1 MKNLMGVLAVVQLRR
16 SFLLIGVLLA
26 CVLLWNGRNAV
37 QASEPIEVGYRDFTY
52 PSGVSGNSE
61 VTAEKPESKLWWN
74 DGFWWASMWSTDGN
88 AYHIYKLNWTT
99 QTWED
104 TGTQLDDR
112 KDTKADTLWDG
123 EKLYVVSHIWSGNA
137 TSTSAGQRGELFRY
151 SYSAGTYSLDA
162 GFPVEVSGGDAEA
175 LVIDKDSTGML
186 WVTYVQDEKVYVNHS
201 QVGDDTAWATPYVLP
216 VGNDANVTDD
226 DLSSIIAYD
235 GHVGVM
241 WSSQTS
247 GSKMLFAVHVDGADA
262 NTWQSVTAF
271 STSGDDHINLKSLA
285 VDSSGK
291 VFAVVKTSKSATLI
305 MLLVCDNG
313 DCTTVSDWNA
323 HLVYGSSEGSP
334 TRPAL
339 LIDTTNRDLYVFAR
353 VNDDIYYKRSDIDNI
368 DFPTGLGEPF
378 IKSATDT
385 GINDPTTTK
394 QSVSN
399 ATGIVVLA
407 SDSQKRT
414 YFHNC
419 FELSGPSSMC
429 LEANPA
435 PGVQFGSATYNV
447 NENNSPTM
455 QVTVELS
462 QPMVG
467 AVSVDYVIQDVSA
480 TAGADYTVAS
490 ANGTLSFAPSETS
503 KTIDFAIIDDTLDEG
518 DETVS
523 LTLSNAI
530 GIDLGSPDT
539 ALLTIVDDDAPP
551 TINFASATYSVAEN
565 GGQATIDLT
574 LSHASDTAVTV
585 NYATANGTAVAGSD
599 YTAIPATTMTFNP
612 GEISKSFNVA
622 ILDDVAAEPDETVQL
637 SLSNPSVNAT
647 LGAQATATLTI
658 LDDTQ
663 PSVRFSSAAFNELE
677 NAGFATITVE
687 LSVPFSG
694 EVSVNYATADN
705 TAVAGS
711 DYEASNGT
719 LTFAPGITSQNF
731 TVNLIDN
738 AESDVSKVVDL
749 ALSNPVNAVLSA
761 PSAAALTITDDE
773 GMPTVA
779 LEAATYQG
787 DENDGMVT
795 ITINL
800 SSPSAQTVSVAYTT
814 SDGTAVA
821 GDDYT
826 TKAGILT
833 FPPQTTSQNIEIPIL
848 NDEQGEGP
856 ETFKLTLSNPEFAT
870 LGTPNETIVTII
882 DDDAPPS
889 VTFSSATYNTTED
902 AGQITIM
909 AQLNQAS
916 AQALTVGYETADGT
930 AQAGNDYQAAS
941 GEITFEPGQVS
952 QSFIVEIINDDEN
965 EVDETV
971 SLSLIENNVDG
982 RNITA
987 HAVLMI
993 EDDDR
998 PLVQYS
1004 AANYEKFGPGM
1015 ATIMVTLS
1023 EPAVAT
1029 LTVDYATSDGTAVA
1043 GSDYTATNG
1052 TLIFEPG
1059 TMQKSFYVP
1068 IIVDNPVI
1076 SEKTINLSL
1085 SDPFKAELGLRE
1097 TAVLTIRQ
1105 PQMIFLPFIG
1115 N

>member
-1 MKNLMGVLAVVQLRR
+1 MGALAVIQLRR
-16 SFLLIGVLLA
+16 SFLLIGVLLG

-37 QASEPIEVGYRDFTY
+37 KASEPIEVGYRDFTY
-52 PSGVSGNSE
+52 PSGVGGNSE

-74 DGFWWASMWSTDGN
+74 DDFWWASMWSTDGN

-112 KDTKADTLWDG
+112 KDSKADTLWDG
-123 EKLYVVSHIWSGNA
+123 TKLYVVSHIWSGNA
-137 TSTSAGQRGELFRY
+137 QSTPAGQRGELFRY
-151 SYSAGTYSLDA
+151 SYSSGTYVLDT

-201 QVGDDTAWATPYVLP
+201 QGGDDTAWATPYVLP

-226 DLSSIIAYD
+226 DLSAIIAYD

-247 GSKMLFAVHVDGADA
+247 GSKMHFAVHVDGADA
-262 NTWQSVTAF
+262 SAWQSVTAF

-291 VFAVVKTSKSATLI
+291 VFAAVKTSKSATLI

-313 DCTTVSDWNA
+313 NCTTVSDWNA
-323 HLVYGSSEGSP
+323 HLVYSGSDGGSP
-334 TRPAL
+334 TRPVL

-353 VNDDIYYKRSDIDNI
+353 VSNDIYYKRSDMDNI

-385 GINDPTTTK
+385 YINDPTTTK
-394 QSVSN
+394 QNVSN

-407 SDSQKRT
+407 GDRQKKT

-490 ANGTLSFAPSETS
+490 ASGTLSFAPSETS

-518 DETVS
+518 NETVS

-530 GIDLGSPDT
+530 GIDLGLPDT
-539 ALLTIVDDDAPP
+539 ALLTIEDDDAPP

-574 LSHASDTAVTV
+574 LSNESDTAVTV
-585 NYATANGTAVAGSD
+585 NYATANGTAVSGSD
-599 YTAIPATTMTFNP
+599 YTAIPPTTMTFNP

-622 ILDDVAAEPDETVQL
+622 ILDDVAAEPDETVHL
-637 SLSNPSVNAT
+637 SLSSPSANAT
-647 LGAQATATLTI
+647 LGNQSTAILTI
-658 LDDTQ
+658 VDDIE
-663 PSVRFSSAAFNELE
+663 PGVSFSSAAFDELE

-719 LTFAPGITSQNF
+719 LTFAPGVTSQNF

-738 AESDVSKVVDL
+738 AVSDASKVVDL
-749 ALSNPVNAVLSA
+749 ALSNPVNAVLGA

-773 GMPTVA
+773 GIPTVA

-787 DENDGMVT
+787 DENDGTVT

-800 SSPSAQTVSVAYTT
+800 SSPSAQAASVAYTT

-826 TKAGILT
+826 AKSGTVT
-833 FPPQTTSQNIEIPIL
+833 FPPQTTSQSFTVTIL
-848 NDEQGEGP
+848 DDDLDESS
-856 ETFKLTLSNPEFAT
+856 ETFSLALSSPEFAT
-870 LGTPNETIVTII
+870 LGTPAAATITII
-882 DDDAPPS
+882 DNDGPPT
-889 VTFSSATYNTTED
+889 VTFSTATYAAPEN
-902 AGQITIM
+902 AGQVTIT
-909 AQLNQAS
+909 AQLNYAA
-916 AQALTVGYETADGT
+916 AQTLTVAYETADGT
-930 AQAGNDYQAAS
+930 ANAGDDYVATAGELTFAP
-941 GEITFEPGQVS
+941 GEIS
-952 QSFIVEIINDDEN
+952 QSFVVELINDSEN
-965 EVDETV
+965 EVEETV
-971 SLSLIENNVDG
+971 SLTLGQAGTSNRDVS
-982 RNITA
+982 A
-987 HAVLMI
+987 HAVLKI
-993 EDDDR
+993 EDDDH
-998 PLVQYS
+998 PSVQYS
-1004 AANYEKFGPGM
+1004 AQNYEIFGAGM
-1015 ATIMVTLS
+1015 AIIQVTLS
-1023 EPAVAT
+1023 APAEAIVT
-1029 LTVDYATSDGTAVA
+1029 IDYATSASTAVA
-1043 GSDYTATNG
+1043 GTDYTETSG

-1059 TMQKSFYVP
+1059 TMAKSFVVP
-1068 IIVDNPVI
+1068 VTVSSPNMI
-1076 SEKTINLSL
+1076 EKTINLSI
-1085 SDPFKAELGLRE
+1085 SNPYKADLGMLD
-1097 TAVLTIRQ
+1097 TAVLTIRKQ
-1105 PQMIFLPFIG
+1105 QAIFLPLITG
-1115 N
+1115 